1 MDKPINQLITFE
13 YMNNQNEII
22 TINQDEGKH
31 RLFYEFEKFI
41 HMIDN
46 YDENAVNEMLEISLI
61 VSEIMQE
68 ARLQEGIVFDNDR

>member
-1 MDKPINQLITFE
+1 
-13 YMNNQNEII
+13 
-22 TINQDEGKH
+22 
-31 RLFYEFEKFI
+31 
-41 HMIDN
+41 MIDN